1 MWVRQPAPI
10 EVAQS
15 IVPDS
20 GLDVID
26 REGVICLPSEQ
37 SPRKMA
43 AAIGSR
49 SFSACLLPQLYGDGL
64 GRGRQFP
71 TVSGAASSQASDA
84 ADLVGPIA
92 YSTRTEP
99 PSSNIVQSNRPTG
112 IGLGFAPFFLS
123 GQALQQCGQH
133 GFSVL
138 VVDDQGRGVVAQPRQ
153 LREFDAGIA

>member
-1 MWVRQPAPI
+1 MIKYTKMWDVQT
-10 EVAQS
+10 EQMSFTQS
-15 IVPDS
+15 IVPDC
-20 GLDVID
+20 GLYLFD
-26 REGVICLPSEQ
+26 REGVICQPSEQ

-43 AAIGSR
+43 AAICSR

-133 GFSVL
+133 G
-138 VVDDQGRGVVAQPRQ
+138 
-153 LREFDAGIA
+153 

>member
-1 MWVRQPAPI
+1 MWGGQTEPI
-10 EVAQS
+10 AVAQS

-99 PSSNIVQSNRPTG
+99 PSSHIGPSNRPTD
-112 IGLGFAPFFLS
+112 IGPRLAPF
-123 GQALQQCGQH
+123 
-133 GFSVL
+133 V
-138 VVDDQGRGVVAQPRQ
+138 
-153 LREFDAGIA
+153 